1 MKKLND
7 NDIYWLIR
15 IIPLIFLS
23 YFQFLS
29 WEQGKWW
36 SILQWISIIT
46 STVALIIFAAH
57 IIEITNINKISK
69 HNQSKSALL
78 IHWCIVWLFGHHIF
92 RIIREIIQL
101 IF

>member
-7 NDIYWLIR
+7 NDLYRLIR
-15 IIPLIFLS
+15 IIPLILLS

-36 SILQWISIIT
+36 SILQWSSIIT

-57 IIEITNINKISK
+57 MIQITNINKISK

-78 IHWCIVWLFGHHIF
+78 IHFCMIWSFGYHIF
-92 RIIREIIQL
+92 RITREIVRL
-101 IF
+101 II